1 MKKRLDELLNKAYG
15 KYSGVKVSAIIIDKN
30 GNEFEGVN
38 VENAAFPSS
47 ICAERNAIFNS
58 VTNGMKP
65 GELKEVHLTSNL
77 KEKNLYPCAG
87 CLQVMLEFMPSNG
100 KVNMYHDDE
109 IKVHELKELVPY
121 GVTPE
126 SFEWK

>member
-1 MKKRLDELLNKAYG
+1 MKNRLDKLLDKAYG
-15 KYSGVKVSAIIIDKN
+15 KYSQVKVSAVIKDAA
-30 GNEFEGVN
+30 GNEYEGVN

-47 ICAERNAIFNS
+47 ICAERNAIFHA
-58 VTNGMKP
+58 VTEGLKP
-65 GELKEVHLTSNL
+65 GQLKEVHITSNL

-100 KVNMYHDDE
+100 KVHMYHNDE
-109 IKVHELKELVPY
+109 VKVHTLEELVPY

>member
-121 GVTPE
+121 GVTSE